1 MVSSPADQPETVF
14 ISAPDKLV
22 MFDTSKKY
30 MHVSNRNI
38 TVEITAIKSS
48 VPYLID
54 ESTHSQAGRDHEQS
68 VMEEKEVAFI

>member
-1 MVSSPADQPETVF
+1 MVSAPADQPETVF
-14 ISAPDKLV
+14 ISAPDMLV
-22 MFDTSKKY
+22 MFDTSKKC
-30 MHVSNRNI
+30 MHVSDRNI